1 MKAPIIEIFSSFQGE
16 GLLIGQRQIFV
27 RFAGCN
33 LNCNYCDTGD
43 SKSEKSGVLM
53 TPQEV
58 TDEINKIVTPDC
70 KAISFTGGEPSLY
83 PEFISEVSKN
93 FDLDIMLE
101 TNGTL
106 PDNIDLIDELDL
118 VSLDIKLPE
127 HFDGDFDEEIF
138 LNEIKSLN
146 LLISKSIN
154 VYCKVVI
161 LPSTKIKSFKEVVEK
176 LSENISNKSDLKIII
191 QPSSPLGEWKD
202 INFKLFEFSEVV
214 GQYFDVSTIPQ
225 IHKILDIEWIFLFL
239 ILDFIFKIAIVK

>member
-16 GLLIGQRQIFV
+16 GLLIGERQIFV

-33 LNCNYCDTGD
+33 LNCSYCDTND
-43 SKSEKSGVLM
+43 SKSEKSGTLM
-53 TPQEV
+53 TPDEV
-58 TDEINKIVTPDC
+58 TEEINKLITPDC
-70 KAISFTGGEPSLY
+70 KTISFTGGEPSLY
-83 PEFISEVSKN
+83 PDFISEVSKKFNLN
-93 FDLDIMLE
+93 FMLE

-106 PDNIDLIDELDL
+106 PDNIDLIEKLDV

-127 HFDGDFDEEIF
+127 HFDGDFDDEIF

-146 LLISKSIN
+146 LLIEKSIN

-176 LSENISNKSDLKIII
+176 LSESISSKSNLKIII
-191 QPSSPLGEWKD
+191 QPSSPLGEWKN

-214 GQYFDVSTIPQ
+214 GQYFEVSTIPQ
-225 IHKILDIEWIFLFL
+225 IHKILDIE
-239 ILDFIFKIAIVK
+239 

>member
-16 GLLIGQRQIFV
+16 GLLIGERQIFV

-33 LNCNYCDTGD
+33 LNCNYCDTND
-43 SKSEKSGVLM
+43 SKSEKSGKLM
-53 TPQEV
+53 TPDEV
-58 TDEINKIVTPDC
+58 TAEINKLITPDC
-70 KAISFTGGEPSLY
+70 KTISFTGGEPSLY
-83 PEFISEVSKN
+83 PDFISEVSDN
-93 FDLDIMLE
+93 FDLNIMLE

-106 PDNIDLIDELDL
+106 PEKIDLIKKLDM

-127 HFDGDFDEEIF
+127 HFDGDFDNSIF

-202 INFKLFEFSEVV
+202 INFRLFEFSEVV
-214 GQYFDVSTIPQ
+214 GQYFEVSTIPQ
-225 IHKILDIEWIFLFL
+225 IHKILDIE
-239 ILDFIFKIAIVK
+239 

>member
-1 MKAPIIEIFSSFQGE
+1 MMKAPIIEIFSSFQGE
-16 GLLIGQRQIFV
+16 GLLIGERQIFV

-33 LNCNYCDTGD
+33 LNCNYCDTNN
-43 SKSEKSGVLM
+43 SKSSKSGTPM

-58 TDEINKIVTPDC
+58 SEEIQKLLTPDC

-83 PEFISEVSKN
+83 PEFIDEVSKN
-93 FDLDIMLE
+93 FDLDVMLE

-106 PDNIDLIDELDL
+106 PNNIDSIKRLDM

-127 HFDGDFDEEIF
+127 HFDGEFDENIF

-146 LLISKSIN
+146 LLIKKSIN

-176 LSENISNKSDLKIII
+176 LSENISSKSNLKIII
-191 QPSSPLGEWKD
+191 QPSSPLGEWKN
-202 INFKLFEFSEVV
+202 INYKLFEFSEVV
-214 GQYFDVSTIPQ
+214 GQYFEVSTIPQ
-225 IHKILDIEWIFLFL
+225 IHKILDIE
-239 ILDFIFKIAIVK
+239 

>member
-1 MKAPIIEIFSSFQGE
+1 MMKAPIIEIFSSFQGE
-16 GLLIGQRQIFV
+16 GLLIGERQIFV

-33 LNCNYCDTGD
+33 LNCNYCDTND
-43 SKSEKSGVLM
+43 SKSEKSGVVM
-53 TPQEV
+53 TPDEV
-58 TDEINKIVTPDC
+58 VSEIEKLITPDC
-70 KAISFTGGEPSLY
+70 KSISFTGGEPSLY
-83 PEFISEVSKN
+83 PDFISQVGKN
-93 FDLDIMLE
+93 FNLKIMLE

-106 PDNIDLIDELDL
+106 PDNIDSIEGLDI

-127 HFDGDFDEEIF
+127 HFDGDFDNSIF

-146 LLISKSIN
+146 LLITKSIN

-176 LSENISNKSDLKIII
+176 LSQNISSKSNLKIII

-214 GQYFDVSTIPQ
+214 GQYFEVSTIPQ
-225 IHKILDIEWIFLFL
+225 IHKILDIE
-239 ILDFIFKIAIVK
+239 

>member
-16 GLLIGQRQIFV
+16 GLLIGERQIFV

-33 LNCNYCDTGD
+33 LNCNYCDTDD
-43 SKSEKSGVLM
+43 SKSEKSGKLM
-53 TPQEV
+53 TPDEV
-58 TDEINKIVTPDC
+58 SREIEKLLTPDC
-70 KAISFTGGEPSLY
+70 KTISFTGGEPSLY
-83 PEFISEVSKN
+83 PEFISEVSQN

-106 PDNIDLIDELDL
+106 PDKIDSIKKLDM

-127 HFDGDFDEEIF
+127 HFDGDFDDSIF
-138 LNEIKSLN
+138 LNEI
-146 LLISKSIN
+146 
-154 VYCKVVI
+154 I
-161 LPSTKIKSFKEVVEK
+161 LPSTKIESFEEVVEK
-176 LSENISNKSDLKIII
+176 LSQNISNKSNLKIII

-225 IHKILDIEWIFLFL
+225 IHKILDIE
-239 ILDFIFKIAIVK
+239 

>member
-1 MKAPIIEIFSSFQGE
+1 MMKAPIIEIFSSFQGE

-33 LNCNYCDTGD
+33 LNCNYCDTND
-43 SKSEKSGVLM
+43 SKSEKSGKLM

-58 TDEINKIVTPDC
+58 SDEINKLMTPDC
-70 KAISFTGGEPSLY
+70 RAISFTGGEPSLY
-83 PEFISEVSKN
+83 PEFISQVSKD

-106 PDNIDLIDELDL
+106 PDNIDSIEKLDM

-138 LNEIKSLN
+138 SNEIESLN
-146 LLISKSIN
+146 LLMAKCIN

-176 LSENISNKSDLKIII
+176 LSENISSKSNLKIII
-191 QPSSPLGEWKD
+191 QPSSPLSDWND
-202 INFKLFEFSEVV
+202 INFRLFSFSEIV
-214 GQYFDVSTIPQ
+214 GQYFEVSTIPQ
-225 IHKILDIEWIFLFL
+225 IHKILDIE
-239 ILDFIFKIAIVK
+239 